1 MFLTSDWMAGLLCCY
16 TFLGEEDIGQRLM
29 VTLAKEKRLLR
40 EYVYFPA
47 HCSKWQ
53 VRRPFDHREGKPKWW
68 LRCNMWETLKC
79 IILCYGFITLLRSFS

>member
-53 VRRPFDHREGKPKWW
+53 GRETKMVAQMQHVGD
-68 LRCNMWETLKC
+68 LKMYHFMLW
-79 IILCYGFITLLRSFS
+79 IHHALKVVQLNQYNG